1 MNVGVRA
8 VSFFEVKEIS
18 KRFGGLLAVGGV
30 SFEVEQGA
38 IFGLIGPNGSGKTTI
53 FNLINQY
60 FPLTGGDIFFKGKS
74 IKGMKTYKI
83 CHLGIGRTFQVVKP
97 LKRMSVLENV
107 TASAFC
113 RVNSFKEAQKLAM
126 ETLEFCNLLH
136 EKDKAAASLPIAGRK
151 RLEITRALATKPEL
165 LLLDEVAAGLNPG
178 ELDEAIE
185 LMKAMRDR
193 GVTIIIVE
201 HIMKVIMP
209 ISDRIHCINYGQTI
223 AEGSPEEVASN
234 KEVIEAYLGEE

>member
-1 MNVGVRA
+1 VN
-8 VSFFEVKEIS
+8 FFEVKEIS
-18 KRFGGLLAVGGV
+18 KKFGGLMAVGGV
-30 SFEVEQGA
+30 SFQVQRGE

-53 FNLINQY
+53 FDLINQY

-74 IKGMKTYKI
+74 IKGKKTYQI

-107 TASAFC
+107 MASAFC
-113 RVNSFKEAQKLAM
+113 RVNTFRESQKLAL

-136 EKDKAAASLPIAGRK
+136 EKDKSAASLPIAGRK
-151 RLEITRALATKPEL
+151 RLEITRAMATKPEL
-165 LLLDEVAAGLNPG
+165 LLLDETAAGLNPG

-185 LMKAMRDR
+185 LIKRIRDR

-201 HIMKVIMP
+201 HIMKVIMA
-209 ISDRIHCINYGQTI
+209 ISNRIHAINYGQTI
-223 AEGSPEEVASN
+223 AEGSPEEVANN
-234 KEVIEAYLGEE
+234 KGVIEAYLGEESYA